1 MLSYIHNL
9 NFMSILDDL
18 QKIKE
23 VDKENLADLMAKLP
37 EQMEK
42 VWQERD
48 KINPPTGGQSV
59 KNVVIT
65 GMGCDR
71 VTADVVKKS
80 LEEISPLPIEV
91 VGDYKAASYINEET
105 LVVAL
110 SYSGQTPE
118 VLSFIKELLKLKN
131 RPKIFTIVGGG
142 ELEDISKKEKIP
154 FYKFSGVGPSR
165 VNIGYLLFA
174 LILLLEKI
182 GLLGKSD
189 KNFPSLI
196 ETIKNFNQQF
206 IPQKETKENFAKNL
220 AYQIFDR
227 APIVLGAEHL
237 WPVAQRFKKLFNENA
252 KNFAFAEEAPEF
264 FHNSVVG
271 IDHPFRLK
279 DETFFIFLESDFYS
293 EKTRKALSIF
303 KESLFQEKINCE
315 VISYSGKNKLEEAIK
330 DILLGDWATF
340 YLAILN
346 KVDPTPME
354 MIESIKKQLKD
365 I

>member
-1 MLSYIHNL
+1 
-9 NFMSILDDL
+9 MSILDDSK
-18 QKIKE
+18 KIEE

-42 VWQERD
+42 VWQEKE
-48 KINPPTGGQSV
+48 KIVIPTSYQQV
-59 KNVVIT
+59 KNVVIA

-71 VTADVVKKS
+71 ITADVIKKS

-91 VGDYKAASYINEET
+91 VGDYKAASYINGET

-118 VLSFIKELLKLKN
+118 VLSFIKKLLKSES

-142 ELEDISKKEKIP
+142 ELEEIAKKEKIP
-154 FYKFSGVGPSR
+154 FYKFSGIGPSR

-174 LILLLEKI
+174 LILLLEKV
-182 GLLGKSD
+182 GLLGGGD
-189 KNFPSLI
+189 KKFLSLI

-206 IPQKETKENFAKNL
+206 ITQKETKENLAKNL

-227 APIVLGAEHL
+227 TPIILGAEHL

-252 KNFAFAEEAPEF
+252 KNFAFAEEVPEF

-271 IDHPFRLK
+271 IDYPTRLK
-279 DETFFIFLESDFYS
+279 DEIFYIFLESDLYS
-293 EKTRKALSIF
+293 EKIRKALSIF
-303 KESLFQEKINCE
+303 RQSLKEKKINCD
-315 VISYSGKNKLEEAIK
+315 VISCSGKNKLEEAVKGI
-330 DILLGDWATF
+330 ILGDWVTF

-346 KVDPTPME
+346 NIDPTPME
-354 MIESIKKQLKD
+354 MIESIRRQLKE
-365 I
+365 